1 MSPINFR
8 KLAVSLA
15 MFAVVALGS
24 SAIARADSITFDLAN
39 GNPGISGFP
48 PPYASVTIN
57 RTSATTATITFTAYA
72 GYLIG
77 GAQAADVNFNGGPV
91 SFSNLTFSGGCTGGG
106 CPAGGTGFSAGGSTN
121 ADGFGNFNFTLDNTD
136 GFTNAVTALSFDVSC
151 PTCSWATAAGV
162 LSPNNLGNTV
172 AAHIFVINSNC
183 GGSPCTGFATVG
195 SVPEPASMLLLGTGL
210 IGVAAGFRRRFHKYP
225 RSTNVK

>member
-15 MFAVVALGS
+15 MFAVISLGS
-24 SAIARADSITFDLAN
+24 SAIARADSISFDLAT

-91 SFSNLTFSGGCTGGG
+91 SFSNLTFVGGG
-106 CPAGGTGFSAGGSTN
+106 NAAGGTAFSAGGATN
-121 ADGFGNFNFTLDNTD
+121 ADGFGLFNFTLDNTD
-136 GFTNAVTALSFDVSC
+136 GFTNAVSVLSFDVSC
-151 PTCSWATAAGV
+151 PTCNWGSAAGV
-162 LSPNNLGNTV
+162 LAPNNLGNSL
-172 AAHIFVINSNC
+172 AAHIFVINSVC
-183 GGSPCTGFATVG
+183 EDGSPCTGFATVG
-195 SVPEPASMLLLGTGL
+195 QVPEPASMLLLGTGL
-210 IGVAAGFRRRFHKYP
+210 LGIAAGIRRRLHK
-225 RSTNVK
+225 